1 MYPTGVAVFLPRTKR
16 PSQTLRQTPLEQA
29 LNRAV
34 PAGPGV
40 LSARGFDTARD
51 LRQ

>member
-1 MYPTGVAVFLPRTKR
+1 MHPTGAAVFLPRTER
-16 PSQTLRQTPLEQA
+16 PSQTLRQIPLEQG

-34 PAGPGV
+34 PAGRGV
-40 LSARGFDTARD
+40 LGARGFDTARD

>member
-1 MYPTGVAVFLPRTKR
+1 MHLTGAAAFLPRTEH
-16 PSQTLRQTPLEQA
+16 PSQTLRQTALEQA

-40 LSARGFDTARD
+40 PGARGFDTARD